1 MLRRNPFVANPK
13 EYRMP
18 KLLASLIVPL
28 LAATAF
34 AADGSRTEVIQLDVK
49 PTVISPA
56 LAPAAAPAPEVRA
69 VAKPKANAKK
79 SVRKQ
84 IHKKGSPGKPAKKS
98 PRAKK

>member
-1 MLRRNPFVANPK
+1 MSKV
-13 EYRMP
+13 
-18 KLLASLIVPL
+18 LASLIFPL

-69 VAKPKANAKK
+69 PAKPKASAKK

-84 IHKKGSPGKPAKKS
+84 IHKKGATGKPAKKS
-98 PRAKK
+98 PRARK